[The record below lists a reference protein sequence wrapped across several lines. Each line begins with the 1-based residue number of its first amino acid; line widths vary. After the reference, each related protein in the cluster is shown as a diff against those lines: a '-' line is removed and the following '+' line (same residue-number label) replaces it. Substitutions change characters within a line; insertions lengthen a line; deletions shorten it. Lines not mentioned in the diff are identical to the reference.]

1 MRFRTCFL
9 LLGIVLVTASCQRGS
24 HGWEAFRAS
33 YPGGSVTI
41 RIHPWMK
48 WGLGVAAGLGHDP
61 ETAALVAIAKRMKA
75 VEIHVF
81 ARGAAPFAKALDR
94 LDAGLKADGYA
105 SLVSLRSHGTRAN
118 LWAKDQAGG
127 DELRDPRILIA
138 DGDEMVLVEM
148 TGVLKTSELK
158 ALLAS
163 AGSPAGN

>member
-1 MRFRTCFL
+1 MRFRTFFL
-9 LLGIVLVTASCQRGS
+9 LLGIVLVMGSCHRGS

-48 WGLGVAAGLGHDP
+48 WGLGVAAELSHDP

-81 ARGAAPFAKALDR
+81 PRGAAPFAKALDR

-105 SLVSLRSHGTRAN
+105 SFVSLRSHGTQAD
-118 LWAKDQAGG
+118 LWAKDRAGS
-127 DELRDPRILIA
+127 DELRDPRVLIA
-138 DGDEMVLVEM
+138 DGDEMVLVKM
-148 TGVLKTSELK
+148 TGVVKTGELN
-158 ALLAS
+158 ALLAC
-163 AGSPAGN
+163 AGSPAKN